1 MRRRKNQIKK
11 RKALQDISVDV
22 NIQKKHARN
31 NVKEP
36 LKNLK
41 VASLDEKEKKT
52 EMQLLKRSTTS
63 VLYARKPYFLTPMR

>member
-1 MRRRKNQIKK
+1 MRIRKNQIKK
-11 RKALQDISVDV
+11 RNALQDISVDV

-41 VASLDEKEKKT
+41 VASLDEKENRKQKT
-52 EMQLLKRSTTS
+52 ENNTVITKSYIFPSKRQYT
-63 VLYARKPYFLTPMR
+63 